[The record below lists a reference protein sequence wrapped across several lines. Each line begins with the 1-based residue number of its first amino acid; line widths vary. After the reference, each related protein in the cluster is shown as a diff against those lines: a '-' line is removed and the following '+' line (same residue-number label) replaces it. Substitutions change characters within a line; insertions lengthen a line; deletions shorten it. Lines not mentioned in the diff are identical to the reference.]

1 MDSWWRPVWR
11 FVSRVVVIEAA
22 LCAACVGLALWR
34 GWGAGELST
43 AIVVGGLALG
53 AVGVLPLVLRTPT
66 IRFGGSGYRGVMDMA
81 AQDAAETLP
90 GGVKSV
96 MDDDLERASTAFPE
110 GMVLIA
116 VAALSLVVAY
126 VVSLL

>member
-1 MDSWWRPVWR
+1 MDSWWRPIWH
-11 FVSRVVVIEAA
+11 FVSRLLLIEAA
-22 LCAACVGLALWR
+22 LCAVSVGLALWR
-34 GWGAGELST
+34 GWGVGELST

-116 VAALSLVVAY
+116 VAALSLVVAH